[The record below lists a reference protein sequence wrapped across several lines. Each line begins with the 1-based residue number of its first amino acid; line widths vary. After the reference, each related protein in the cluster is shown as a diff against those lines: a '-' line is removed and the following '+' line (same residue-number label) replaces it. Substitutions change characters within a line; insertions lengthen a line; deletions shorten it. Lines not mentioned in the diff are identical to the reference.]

1 LLIKV
6 SSGNKQMQQG
16 FAIAVLIATGL
27 LSACVSR
34 PAGETRENGSSEKI
48 DWGRE
53 TTAGEIVA
61 MAKKGEI
68 REIQWHVMPNVL
80 RAEAADG
87 RIFHIKNENKGIDL
101 RSMLIDAGVRVGNG
115 GVSFRHVF

>member
-1 LLIKV
+1 
-6 SSGNKQMQQG
+6 MQQG

-53 TTAGEIVA
+53 TTAGEIVT